1 MDDEVERLKSLLLRM
16 AEVNVSSDLYNDHLR
31 TVLLRE
37 LHRLT
42 ANEDL
47 RKRVRSLQEQV
58 ERMGRRDPDFDMKR
72 FMDEG
77 WE

>member
-1 MDDEVERLKSLLLRM
+1 MDNEVERLKSLLLRM
-16 AEVNVSSDLYNDHLR
+16 AEVDVSSDVYNDHLR

-37 LHRLT
+37 LQRLK
-42 ANEDL
+42 AKEDL

-58 ERMGRRDPDFDMKR
+58 ERLGPRDPDFDMKR
-72 FMDEG
+72 LMDEG

>member
-1 MDDEVERLKSLLLRM
+1 MENEAERLKSLLLRRSEM
-16 AEVNVSSDLYNDHLR
+16 DVSSDVYNDHLR

-42 ANEDL
+42 ASEDL
-47 RKRVRSLQEQV
+47 CKRVRSLQEQV
-58 ERMGRRDPDFDMKR
+58 ERMGPQDPDFDMKR

>member
-16 AEVNVSSDLYNDHLR
+16 ADVDVSSDVYNDHLR
-31 TVLLRE
+31 TVLFHE
-37 LHRLT
+37 LHRLK
-42 ANEDL
+42 AEEDL
-47 RKRVRSLQEQV
+47 RKRLRSLQGQV
-58 ERMGRRDPDFDMKR
+58 ERLGARDPDFDMKR